1 MFVLKPHVCLER
13 NLHVLLCSP
22 ETHVCNKEAWLKH
35 TDKKKKKKKV
45 HSTERNFV
53 YCNHFCNDFPFNHL
67 FSITLFEFKCLL
79 FSIEFKKL
87 FKNMFYSVQPVVIG
101 YEAENLIEDLVRHR
115 SVMVMEV
122 LFNLLIRLNAGR
134 AVLFQ

>member
-1 MFVLKPHVCLER
+1 M
-13 NLHVLLCSP
+13 
-22 ETHVCNKEAWLKH
+22 
-35 TDKKKKKKKV
+35 
-45 HSTERNFV
+45 

-67 FSITLFEFKCLL
+67 LSITLFEFKCLL
-79 FSIEFKKL
+79 FSIAFKKL

-101 YEAENLIEDLVRHR
+101 YEAEKLIEDLVRHR
-115 SVMVMEV
+115 SVMVIEV